1 MYNVLGVWQV
11 DRNGGLGMCRRV
23 TVIAGIA
30 VVLVAAAVP
39 NALGA
44 SANLQVKRATIL
56 GSWLA
61 RPSFPGVHPSAL
73 SGTGVINGTV
83 RDYSGAVVPGADVM
97 WATADWSDGNFANTD
112 AQGAYHFSG
121 VPALAGT
128 GQLWFGYP
136 PQGDPT
142 FIRSGATFADPGP
155 TTFDSWP
162 GRIATS
168 ITRGGPW
175 ADWSS
180 CEVDLFGSDAVSA
193 ELAEQGDTLALTQ
206 TQFDDFTNALPGSYT
221 IAVVTFGGV
230 PYGTY
235 PAKRTEA
242 LELDFPTDA
251 PAVVESGLT
260 STATLTADEATA
272 ARMHVI
278 GWASGS
284 PGSDAVVKLANFPA
298 GDVLRISGRSLN
310 GHDALHTFATVTIPS
325 PAPPAVFLHLRV
337 PSGVPLGDY
346 YNFAAQRVDG
356 KLLLTASFQ
365 TCSLTASQSSIGRGS
380 SIRLSGKVPFAFAPQ
395 HPERGIPVTIFKRT
409 TASTQPRCWSGAG
422 WTKVMTIK
430 TTGLTGRAASFSTP
444 LLHPSRTTWYV
455 VRYLASV
462 NSMTGSFWRG
472 FTSVCKVRVY

>member
-1 MYNVLGVWQV
+1 MIV
-11 DRNGGLGMCRRV
+11 GMA
-23 TVIAGIA
+23 VI
-30 VVLVAAAVP
+30 LLAAAVP
-39 NALGA
+39 NALAA
-44 SANLQVKRATIL
+44 STNLQLQRAHLL

-83 RDYSGAVVPGADVM
+83 RDFSGAVVPGADVM

-136 PQGDPT
+136 TQDDPT
-142 FIRSGATFADPGP
+142 FIRSGVTFTDPGP
-155 TTFDSWP
+155 STFDSWP

-175 ADWSS
+175 ANWPS
-180 CEVDLFGSDAVSA
+180 CAVSLVGADAVSA
-193 ELAEQGDTLALTQ
+193 ELAAQWPALDLTT
-206 TQFDDFTNALPGSYT
+206 TQFDGFSEALPGAYT
-221 IAVVTFGGV
+221 SAVFTFWGGN
-230 PYGTY
+230 Y

-242 LELDFPTDA
+242 LELNFAADA
-251 PAVVESGLT
+251 PAVVESGQT
-260 STATLTADEATA
+260 STATLVADEATA
-272 ARMHVI
+272 GRMHVM

-284 PGSDAVVKLANFPA
+284 PGSYAVLKFANFPA
-298 GDVLRISGRSLN
+298 GDMLRVTGQSLN
-310 GHDALHTFATVTIPS
+310 GPYAEHTFGTLTIPT
-325 PAPPAVFLHLRV
+325 PAPPAVYMHVRV
-337 PSGVPLGDY
+337 PAGLPLGDY
-346 YNFAAQRVDG
+346 YTFAAQRVG
-356 KLLLTASFQ
+356 SQLLLTASFQ

-380 SIRLSGKVPFAFAPQ
+380 SIRLSGKVPFAYDPWHLNQ
-395 HPERGIPVTIFKRT
+395 GMPVTIFKRT
-409 TASTQPRCWSGAG
+409 IASTQPRCWSGAG

-430 TTGLTGRAASFSTP
+430 TTSVTGRAASFSTP

-455 VRYLASV
+455 VRYPASV
-462 NSMTGSFWRG
+462 NSMIGSFWRG